1 MDQYDHIVKTP
12 TELKTLAID
21 FTDQLGTGVTISSGT
36 VAAVDMESGATT
48 SGTVLGST
56 TATISG
62 NEARAVIR
70 AGTNGTDHRITFTVT
85 LSDSS
90 VLQYTVVMEVRA

>member
-1 MDQYDHIVKTP
+1 VDQYDRIVKTP

-36 VAAVDMESGATT
+36 VAAVDTETGT
-48 SGTVLGST
+48 STAATVLGST

-70 AGTNGTDHRITFTVT
+70 AGTNGTNHRITFTVT

-90 VLQYTVVMEVRA
+90 VLQYVVVMEVRA